1 MWKVIY
7 TLAGT
12 NLLKNRK
19 LYYPFALVTVL
30 SATIVYLFI
39 SLSHNPHLAEVY
51 GAKSVTLTLQL
62 GQYVVLFTVA
72 MLLLYANGFVMKNRS
87 KELGVYTILGLEKGH
102 LLLMTLL
109 ETIFFSTV
117 TVGLG
122 LGLGVLLDKLIYAV
136 LLKTMHVKVV
146 LVSVFQW
153 GNVLTVILYFLLL
166 FFGLAVLNAGKLSL
180 SSSLQ
185 LVKGQKRGEAKGR
198 FLLLQTLLGLGILA
212 YAYYLSLSVESPI
225 IALPVFFTAVVLVIL
240 ATYILFRAGI
250 ISFLKWL
257 QKRESYYYQ
266 PANFISVSNL
276 VFRMRKNAIG
286 LATIAILST
295 MFIITMIGGI
305 NIYIGGNDMIQQL
318 EPNDFTYHYQ
328 FEKNGEAITNAT
340 GDEEAVLQKW
350 TSQNLEQNGI
360 PISKMVTYTFFE
372 GIMGK
377 MEKNH
382 IKLLDKNMTG
392 VNFSDINV
400 LYVFDESSYK
410 GMTGESLD
418 LSSNQVAAY
427 SKDVDLDTQEP
438 LVIGEQSFTVKKR
451 LPKNFT
457 TYQTP
462 SNITEIIPGL
472 ILVVRDLADVSLLT
486 NRKTYIGVDT
496 SLTEEEQMQRWEN
509 WQALNPDQHPSS
521 LTHFDMGSGSRAA
534 ERASTFAL
542 TGSLFFIGIFLS
554 LVFLMATVLVI
565 YYKQISEAYE
575 DRERFVIMQKVGLDE
590 GQTKQTIRKQ
600 MATVFFLPLVIAFL
614 HLAFAYKV
622 LTLILL
628 QIGIFNSSLVLQV
641 ALWSCLG
648 YFTLYLLVYLLTARS
663 YQSIIRSN

>member
-19 LYYPFALVTVL
+19 LYYPFALVTAL
-30 SATIVYLFI
+30 SATIAYLFT

-51 GAKSVTLTLQL
+51 GAKTVTLTLQF
-62 GQYVVLFTVA
+62 GQYIVLFTVA
-72 MLLLYANGFVMKNRS
+72 MMLLYANGFVMKNRS
-87 KELGVYTILGLEKGH
+87 KELGIYTVLGLEKGH
-102 LLLMTLL
+102 LLLMTLV
-109 ETIFFSTV
+109 ETILFSLV
-117 TVGLG
+117 TVGFG
-122 LGLGVLLDKLIYAV
+122 LIFGVILDKLIYAI

-153 GNVLTVILYFLLL
+153 NNALTVILYFLLI

-198 FLLLQTLLGLGILA
+198 FLLLQTLLGLGILV

-225 IALPVFFTAVVLVIL
+225 KALPVFFTAVVLVIV
-240 ATYILFRAGI
+240 ATYILFHAGI

-257 QKRESYYYQ
+257 QRRESYYYQ

-276 VFRMRKNAIG
+276 VFRMRKNAMG

-305 NIYIGGNDMIQQL
+305 NIYVGGNDMIQQL

-328 FEKNGEAITNAT
+328 FEKNGVAT
-340 GDEEAVLQKW
+340 ADEEAVLKEW
-350 TSQNLEQNGI
+350 TSQNLEQNGV
-360 PISKMVTYTFFE
+360 PISKIVTYTFFE

-382 IKLLDKNMTG
+382 VKLLDKNRTG
-392 VNFSDINV
+392 FSFYDINV
-400 LYVFDESSYK
+400 LYVFDEASYK
-410 GMTGESLD
+410 GMTGERLD
-418 LSSNQVAAY
+418 LSSDQVAVY
-427 SKDVDLDTQEP
+427 SKNVDFDAHQP

-451 LPKNFT
+451 LPKNFAA
-457 TYQTP
+457 YQTP
-462 SNITEIIPGL
+462 NNMTQLFPGL
-472 ILVVRDLADVSLLT
+472 ILVVHDLDDVSLLT

-496 SLTEEEQMQRWEN
+496 SLTEEDQIQRWEN
-509 WQALNPDQHPSS
+509 WQALNPDQQPAS
-521 LTHFDMGSGSRAA
+521 LTLSGMGSGSRVA
-534 ERASTFAL
+534 ERASTFAF

-554 LVFLMATVLVI
+554 VVFLMATVLVI

-590 GQTKQTIRKQ
+590 GQTKQSIRKQ
-600 MATVFFLPLVIAFL
+600 MATVFFLPLSFAFL

-622 LTLILL
+622 LSQILL
-628 QIGIFNSSLVLQV
+628 QIGIINSSLVLQV
-641 ALWSCLG
+641 ALWSCFG

-663 YQSIIRSN
+663 YRSVIRSN

>member
-19 LYYPFALVTVL
+19 LYYPFALVTAL
-30 SATIVYLFI
+30 SATIAYLFT

-51 GAKSVTLTLQL
+51 GAKTVTLTLQF
-62 GQYVVLFTVA
+62 GQYIVLFTVA
-72 MLLLYANGFVMKNRS
+72 MMLLYANGFVMKNRS
-87 KELGVYTILGLEKGH
+87 KELGIYTVLGLEKGH
-102 LLLMTLL
+102 LLLMTLV
-109 ETIFFSTV
+109 ETILFSLV
-117 TVGLG
+117 TVGFG
-122 LGLGVLLDKLIYAV
+122 LIFGVILDKLIYAI

-153 GNVLTVILYFLLL
+153 SNALTVILYFLLI
-166 FFGLAVLNAGKLSL
+166 FFGLAILNAGTLSL

-198 FLLLQTLLGLGILA
+198 FLLLQTLLGLGILV

-225 IALPVFFTAVVLVIL
+225 KALPVFFTAVVLVIV
-240 ATYILFRAGI
+240 ATYILFHAGI

-257 QKRESYYYQ
+257 QRRESYYYQ

-276 VFRMRKNAIG
+276 VFRMRKNAMG

-305 NIYIGGNDMIQQL
+305 NIYVGGNDMIQQL

-328 FEKNGEAITNAT
+328 FEKNGETTRNTT
-340 GDEEAVLQKW
+340 GDEEAVLKEW
-350 TSQNLEQNGI
+350 TSQNLEQNGV

-372 GIMGK
+372 GIIGK
-377 MEKNH
+377 MEKNQV
-382 IKLLDKNMTG
+382 KLLDKNRTG
-392 VNFSDINV
+392 FSFYDINV
-400 LYVFDESSYK
+400 LYVFDEASYK
-410 GMTGESLD
+410 GMTGERLD
-418 LSSNQVAAY
+418 LSSDQVAVY
-427 SKDVDLDTQEP
+427 SKNVDFDAHQP
-438 LVIGEQSFTVKKR
+438 IVIGEQSFTVKKR

-457 TYQTP
+457 AYQTP
-462 SNITEIIPGL
+462 NNMTQLFPGL
-472 ILVVRDLADVSLLT
+472 ILVVHDLDDVSLLT

-509 WQALNPDQHPSS
+509 WQALNPDQQPAS
-521 LTHFDMGSGSRAA
+521 LTLSGMGSGSRVA
-534 ERASTFAL
+534 ERASTFAF

-554 LVFLMATVLVI
+554 VVFLMATVLVI

-590 GQTKQTIRKQ
+590 GQTKQSIRKQ
-600 MATVFFLPLVIAFL
+600 MATVFFLPLSFAFL

-622 LTLILL
+622 LSQILL
-628 QIGIFNSSLVLQV
+628 QIGIINSGLVLQV
-641 ALWSCLG
+641 ALWSCFG

-663 YQSIIRSN
+663 YRSVIRSN